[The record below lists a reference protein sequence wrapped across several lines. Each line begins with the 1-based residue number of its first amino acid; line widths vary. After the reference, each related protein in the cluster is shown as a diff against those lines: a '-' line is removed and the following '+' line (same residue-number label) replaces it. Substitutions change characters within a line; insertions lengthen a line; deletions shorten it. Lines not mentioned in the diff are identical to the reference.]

1 MNIAI
6 KREQSQACLSYAE
19 RAQFGAKLKT
29 KNIFKA
35 LALAMLLPAMLLT
48 TACSKDDVA
57 ADNIENT
64 ANKGYTLPL
73 TVNVTRQGGEATTR
87 ATYNETTKKLSF
99 STGDQLF
106 VGGNYNTTGSF
117 AGALTWVS
125 GETFSGTITTNEGW
139 DGTADALLTHAYSV
153 HATLLPYGYENYD
166 YFSISQNNGYNADYI
181 PYVSKAFTT
190 SKATAVEQFSEEY
203 ANSYSSGTG
212 FVLSPQNA
220 ILNFTIFGL
229 QSSIPVDVVLTQNGS
244 LFDNT
249 GSVTTTASGAATFA
263 VAVNGNTDLKDLAL
277 TVDDKAITL
286 GSTSTTLAAG
296 HIYNITRSASSTVDL
311 STLTSG
317 TTITLVDGSTLTGT
331 LDGETQK
338 VKVQIAAGATVTL
351 DGVTINGKHYNDN
364 DFLGAGINC
373 LGDATIIV
381 KGENTVKNFNRDYPA
396 ILAAHNATGQGD
408 EYTLTIQG
416 GSTDKLTTTSQN
428 FGAAIGGGDEIACGN
443 IVIKGCTVVAN
454 GGIGSA
460 GIGGGV
466 NAQCGSITIDGAQV
480 TATAGNYGGAG
491 IGGGIASEGNNAS
504 CGDITIR
511 GEAQVNATGDS
522 WGAGI
527 GSGANAT
534 CGNITITGGTVTA
547 TGGNDAAGIGCG
559 YGTKKAKSVCG
570 NISIWVD
577 NGFKSVT
584 AIKGVGANKPIGM
597 SKGKDSNTFGV
608 ISFNGEEINADDIY
622 SYDPPE
628 KDYQGLLFT
637 ISTTILGNEDESR
650 YTNNTW
656 KLETKNN

>member
-1 MNIAI
+1 M
-6 KREQSQACLSYAE
+6 
-19 RAQFGAKLKT
+19 KT

-35 LALAMLLPAMLLT
+35 LALVMLLPAMLLT

-57 ADNIENT
+57 ANNIENT
-64 ANKGYTLPL
+64 VNKGYPL
-73 TVNVTRQGGEATTR
+73 QVTVNVTRQGDEATTR
-87 ATYNETTKKLSF
+87 TTYNETTKKLSF

-106 VGGNYNTTGSF
+106 VNGNDNTAGSF

-125 GETFSGTITTNEGW
+125 GETFSGTITTKEEW
-139 DGTADALLTHAYSV
+139 KGTADALFTQAYGV
-153 HATLLPYGYENYD
+153 HATLLPNGYEDYD
-166 YFSISQNNGYNADYI
+166 YFYIYANSGYNADVI

-212 FVLSPQNA
+212 FALSPQNA
-220 ILNFTIFGL
+220 ILNFTIIGL
-229 QSSIPVDVVLTQNGS
+229 QSSIPVDVELTQSGS
-244 LFDNT
+244 LLDIKR
-249 GSVTTTASGAATFA
+249 SVTTTASGTATFA
-263 VAVNGNTDLKDLAL
+263 VAVYGNTDLKDLAL
-277 TVDDKAITL
+277 TVGDKAITL
-286 GSTSTTLAAG
+286 GSTSTKLAAG
-296 HIYNITRSASSTVDL
+296 HIYNITRSANSTVNL
-311 STLTSG
+311 SSLTSG

-338 VKVQIAAGATVTL
+338 VKLQIAAGATVTL
-351 DGVTINGKHYNDN
+351 DGVTINGKHDN
-364 DFLGAGINC
+364 NTDFLGAGINC
-373 LGDATIIV
+373 LGNATIIV

-396 ILAAHNATGQGD
+396 ILAAHNATEGGT

-416 GSTDKLTTTSQN
+416 GSTDKLTATSQN
-428 FGAAIGGGDEIACGN
+428 SGAAIGGGYEIACGN

-466 NAQCGSITIDGAQV
+466 NAQCGSITIDGAKV

-491 IGGGIASEGNNAS
+491 IGGGIASEGNKAS

-534 CGNITITGGTVTA
+534 CGDITITGGTVTA

-570 NISIWVD
+570 NISIWVN

-584 AIKGVGANKPIGM
+584 AIKGVDANKPIGM
-597 SKGKDSNTFGV
+597 SKGKDSNILGN
-608 ISFNGEEINADDIY
+608 ISFCGEDINADDTY
-622 SYDPPE
+622 SYDPLKE
-628 KDYQGLLFT
+628 EYSYLWFT